1 MLEGYGAFEFDL
13 SEVEGTIGYF
23 FPNDEKK
30 ILVEALTHSSRKG
43 EGELVNN
50 RRLALLGDA
59 VLYLTTTEM
68 YYNEHPAATV
78 EELHNHRDKK
88 KNNIWLGETKL
99 AEDLSKFVIVGN
111 SLKRTKPSIKM
122 KATIIEAMI
131 GAIHLSDKDKARE
144 FVIKLISK

>member
-1 MLEGYGAFEFDL
+1 MSEGCGAFEFEL
-13 SEVEGTIGYF
+13 SEVERIIGYF
-23 FPNDEKK
+23 FPNKKKK

-43 EGELVNN
+43 EGEPVNN

-68 YYNEHPAATV
+68 YYNERPEATV
-78 EELHNHRDKK
+78 EELHNQRDKK
-88 KNNIWLGETKL
+88 KKNIWLGETKL

-122 KATIIEAMI
+122 KATMIEAII
-131 GAIHLSDKDKARE
+131 GAIHLSDKEKARE

>member
-1 MLEGYGAFEFDL
+1 MSEGYGAFEFEL
-13 SEVEGTIGYF
+13 SEVERTIGYF
-23 FPNDEKK
+23 FPNEKK
-30 ILVEALTHSSRKG
+30 NILVEALTHRSRKG
-43 EGELVNN
+43 EGESVNN

-68 YYNEHPAATV
+68 YCNEHPEATV
-78 EELHNHRDKK
+78 EELHNHRDKR

-111 SLKRTKPSIKM
+111 SLKRTRPSIKM
-122 KATIIEAMI
+122 RATMIEAII

-144 FVIKLISK
+144 FIIKLISK